1 MKKPPKW
8 YRYATTVMALGV
20 FASTLFVKQHVL
32 VDVFGGIIVYEIGYY
47 IAGKTITFLNKKKE
61 LQKE

>member
-1 MKKPPKW
+1 
-8 YRYATTVMALGV
+8 MALGV

-47 IAGKTITFLNKKKE
+47 IAGKTITFLNKRKE